1 MAGKH
6 LVDDAAERVDVSRDA
21 DVIATGRLL
30 GTHVLRRPERN
41 SVLCQR
47 LAGFVC
53 GDMSD
58 SEIGEKRVP
67 VGEENVFR
75 LHVPMHEAVA
85 VCVIEAVAD
94 FSRDADRFV
103 EDQLLFALH
112 QVSKRS
118 TGHKWCDVILEA
130 LCLAR
135 IDQRNDVRMRQA
147 RCDSN
152 LAKETLGS
160 DRNADVLPQNLDRDL
175 TLMLALFGEV
185 NYRHAPAP
193 EDALYRVAV
202 AESAGEAVRHEGR
215 IYSQPVW
222 RAPSTLLD
230 HHVLLEPRDFRL
242 VHVLPDFAAELLDGC
257 VRAILLELVTHSRS
271 NARNE

>member
-1 MAGKH
+1 
-6 LVDDAAERVDVSRDA
+6 
-21 DVIATGRLL
+21 
-30 GTHVLRRPERN
+30 
-41 SVLCQR
+41 
-47 LAGFVC
+47 
-53 GDMSD
+53 
-58 SEIGEKRVP
+58 
-67 VGEENVFR
+67 
-75 LHVPMHEAVA
+75 
-85 VCVIEAVAD
+85 
-94 FSRDADRFV
+94 
-103 EDQLLFALH
+103 
-112 QVSKRS
+112 
-118 TGHKWCDVILEA
+118 
-130 LCLAR
+130 
-135 IDQRNDVRMRQA
+135 MRQA

-222 RAPSTLLD
+222 RAPSALLD

-271 NARNE
+271 NARNEENLITRRRIEVDWNPDLRVNRVTLLFVQALCEDLVDVHHALVRTCCDQSGRRRGGYS